1 MQIHEVAK
9 QVALL
14 LVEAEEFGR
23 TAALHFTFGN
33 VDKAAF
39 LENIAWE
46 RKQRAE
52 LLKMNPVAKVVA
64 PDYVLPYAKAS
75 AKKERAAKFF
85 SKKRR
90 LNGEFPV
97 TSVEIRKL
105 EQRRAAE
112 QLAAIKQLQEA
123 W

>member
-1 MQIHEVAK
+1 MTTETTVGRFGRYGGRY
-9 QVALL
+9 VPETLVPALL
-14 LVEAEEFGR
+14 ELEEA
-23 TAALHFTFGN
+23 
-33 VDKAAF
+33 
-39 LENIAWE
+39 
-46 RKQRAE
+46 
-52 LLKMNPVAKVVA
+52 
-64 PDYVLPYAKAS
+64 YAKAS
-75 AKKERAAKFF
+75 AEKERAAKFF